1 MGTHPIFE
9 SDFDCLTAR
18 MADRRMRS
26 GDHEISLERKVQL
39 IEEEN
44 AKLRSKLSEQ
54 AKEIEELRE
63 ENRYLKLPSAARK
76 RERDRQHK
84 AERSRRQQISDLKDD
99 LRKTLDNRRGSI
111 SVGSSF
117 TSTPSSTSAS
127 TPNVPRVPEV
137 TFEPTKEYDILE
149 EKPSRHTILW
159 SDGYLKSDGDF
170 YRRSQGQMQALKES
184 LINDAPESTC
194 SEGEFGNARIP
205 NNGGGG
211 GFERIV
217 RPRRHFRRRLSETPP
232 EIGKQ
237 RKNPRQRGQEATG
250 RPAQQAAQDG
260 QRVAHLPRVSQALQ
274 FASVARN
281 RDYGRDSV
289 DDFRRAGAGVERGRL
304 QTALADDTGR
314 PTQRENDETQLHW
327 TALDTHTTTYMLYSI
342 LFDIY
347 PIFISYESYDT
358 HVSSLPQV

>member
-127 TPNVPRVPEV
+127 TPNVPLVPEV

-194 SEGEFGNARIP
+194 SEESANLETPEYRITEAVADSSGSSDLEDISDAAFQKRHQKLENKEKILVSADKKQQADLLNKRLKTGSESRTCQEFLRLYSSRALREIEITDEIP
-205 NNGGGG
+205 LTIFGAL
-211 GFERIV
+211 V
-217 RPRRHFRRRLSETPP
+217 PALSEADFKLPWLTT
-232 EIGKQ
+232 Q
-237 RKNPRQRGQEATG
+237 ADLRKEKMMKRSSTG
-250 RPAQQAAQDG
+250 R
-260 QRVAHLPRVSQALQ
+260 R
-274 FASVARN
+274 
-281 RDYGRDSV
+281 
-289 DDFRRAGAGVERGRL
+289 
-304 QTALADDTGR
+304 
-314 PTQRENDETQLHW
+314 
-327 TALDTHTTTYMLYSI
+327 
-342 LFDIY
+342 
-347 PIFISYESYDT
+347 
-358 HVSSLPQV
+358 